1 MNITNKIQEAI
12 PLLVQA
18 IVHSNIEQANVLIER
33 FPRLTEI
40 KDKGGRSLFMMVAYL
55 SDPNMIN
62 YMVSFYVINDPRI
75 DLNEVDNDGLNA
87 YDWAVL
93 GNNEFA
99 RRVILKL
106 IDSESDC

>member
-1 MNITNKIQEAI
+1 MIANKIQEAI

-18 IVHSNIEQANVLIER
+18 IVGSNIQQANLLIDR
-33 FPRLTEI
+33 FPRLLEI
-40 KDKGGRSLFMMVAYL
+40 KDKGGRSLFMMAAYL
-55 SDPNMIN
+55 SDANMIN
-62 YMVSFYVINDPRI
+62 YMVSFYVLNDHRI
-75 DLNEVDNDGLNA
+75 DLHEVDNDGLNA

-106 IDSESDC
+106 IDSESDR

>member
-1 MNITNKIQEAI
+1 MIANKIQEAI

-18 IVHSNIEQANVLIER
+18 IVGSNIQQANLLIDK
-33 FPRLTEI
+33 FPRLLDI
-40 KDKGGRSLFMMVAYL
+40 KDKGGRSLFMMAAYL
-55 SDPNMIN
+55 SDSNKIN
-62 YMVSFYVINDPRI
+62 YMASFYIINDPRI
-75 DLNEVDNDGLNA
+75 NIHEVDYDGLNA

-106 IDSESDC
+106 IDAESDR